1 MKDIF
6 ILGDHIISPL
16 GKTSG
21 ENFSRVLQN
30 ESGIRLQNNLNIHDE
45 PFYASLIGEETLS
58 EVENTIRNFSHYT
71 RLEKLIIYSIQSLI
85 QENSIELDEKTL
97 VVLSSTKGNIS
108 LLNQEQEFSSDRIYL
123 SVMAKEIQ
131 EYFKLK
137 NDIIIVSN
145 ACISGSLA
153 ISVAQGLLQSSRYE
167 KAIVVGADEIG
178 KFVFSGFTSFQAV
191 SPEPCKPFDKN
202 RAGVTLGEAVA
213 SVYLSKKSGE
223 GAVKIEGTGSYND
236 ANHISGPSRTGEGLY
251 RSIQMALKESG
262 REKVDF
268 ISAHGTATL
277 YNDEMESV
285 ALQRSGL
292 LDVETNSFKGYY
304 GHTLGASGILET
316 ILSIHSLKNGKLI
329 QSLGFEEQ
337 GTTHP
342 MNILQSNADKDI
354 HSFLKT
360 ASGFGGSNI
369 AAIFSKV

>member
-6 ILGDHIISPL
+6 ILGDHIISSL
-16 GKTSG
+16 GMTSR
-21 ENFSRVLQN
+21 ENFNKVIQN
-30 ESGIRLQNNLNIHDE
+30 ESGIRLQNKLNIHDE
-45 PFYASLIGEETLS
+45 PFYASLIDEETLS
-58 EVENTIRNFSHYT
+58 EVEKDIQNFSHYT

-85 QENSIELDEKTL
+85 RENTIELDEKTL

-108 LLNQEQEFSSDRIYL
+108 LLNQEQGFSPDRIYL

-137 NDIIIVSN
+137 NEVIIISN

-153 ISVAQGLLQSSRYE
+153 ISVAQNLLQSSQYE
-167 KAIVVGADEIG
+167 RAIVVGADEIG

-202 RAGVTLGEAVA
+202 RIGVTLGEAIA
-213 SVYLSKKSGE
+213 SVYLSKESGK

-251 RSIQMALKESG
+251 RSIQTALKESE
-262 REKVDF
+262 RKTIDF
-268 ISAHGTATL
+268 ISVHGTATL
-277 YNDEMESV
+277 YNDEMESI

-329 QSLGFEEQ
+329 KSLGFEEQ

-342 MNILQSNADKDI
+342 MNILKTNADKDI
-354 HSFLKT
+354 RSFLKT

-369 AAIFSKV
+369 ATIFSKV